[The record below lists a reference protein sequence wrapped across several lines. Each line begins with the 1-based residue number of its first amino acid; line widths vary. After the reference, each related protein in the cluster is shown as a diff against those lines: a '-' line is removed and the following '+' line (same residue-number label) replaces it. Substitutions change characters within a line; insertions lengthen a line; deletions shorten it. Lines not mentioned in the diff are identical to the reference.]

1 MNKSE
6 PLGEFDLI
14 RKFFDRPN
22 LHRQTGSVLSPIS
35 PKHQDLLQLGI
46 GDDCAL
52 LDAGDGSSWAI
63 SSDMLVEGRHFLPNV
78 HPADLGHKSLAVNLS
93 DLAAMGATP
102 VGFTLSLALP
112 SAQDEWLAEFS
123 TGLFTLADAHHCQLI
138 GGDTT
143 AGPLTISITI
153 FGKVNPQ
160 LALKRS
166 NAQVG
171 DDIWVSHVVGDA
183 RLALGGYRH
192 EWPMSSAE
200 MQMVAPRMHTP
211 TPRVALGEK
220 LLGIAHAAIDV
231 SDGLLGDLRHILQR
245 SHVNAEIW
253 IDAVPASATLKEKSL
268 ELRRLCTLCGGD
280 DYELCFT
287 APVSK
292 RDAIMAIGADL
303 GLQVTRIGR
312 TLERSAELE
321 IQLLDADS
329 RRLPENLEQ
338 QYLKSFDHFK

>member
-22 LHRQTGSVLSPIS
+22 LHTQTSSVLSS
-35 PKHQDLLQLGI
+35 VAPKHNELLQLGI

-63 SSDMLVEGRHFLPNV
+63 SSDMLVEGRHFFPNAQ
-78 HPADLGHKSLAVNLS
+78 PADLGHKSLAVNLS

-112 SAQDEWLAEFS
+112 SAQHEWLSEFS
-123 TGLFTLADAHHCQLI
+123 TGLFTLADQHHCQLI

-153 FGKVNPQ
+153 FGKVDPQ
-160 LALKRS
+160 KALRRS
-166 NAQVG
+166 SAVVD
-171 DDIWVSHVVGDA
+171 DDIWISHHVGDA
-183 RLALGGYRH
+183 RLALGGYRN
-192 EWPMSSAE
+192 EWPMTSDE
-200 MQMVAPRMHTP
+200 MRQVMPRMHTP

-220 LLGIAHAAIDV
+220 LLGIAHAAIDI
-231 SDGLLGDLRHILQR
+231 SDGLLGDLRHILNR
-245 SHVNAEIW
+245 SQVNAEIW
-253 IDAVPASATLKEKSL
+253 IDQVPASATLAEKSL

-287 APVSK
+287 APATK
-292 RDAIMAIGADL
+292 RAEIEALGASL
-303 GLQVTRIGR
+303 GLATTRIGR
-312 TLERSAELE
+312 ILPRSAELE
-321 IQLLDADS
+321 IQLMDGDS
-329 RRLPENLEQ
+329 HRLPENLAQ